1 MKTMIQTHIA
11 DMWLREEDLAA
22 DIPGRPDHPSDI
34 NACIKY
40 LRQGIWAVRAFTAP
54 GVDEKARNAL
64 VHARVQGAFAQS
76 PMIAQL
82 REQLVAQDT
91 TISRLL
97 AFVPPKAQAIGESR
111 LHEIIRQVRRVAAE
125 LFGGREIILTLTEED
140 DSESLACHRLTVSV
154 QTDERDDVTPL
165 VNAEMKLR
173 EHLVSFMADKELRA
187 LRVLVEYETL
197 SRA

>member
-1 MKTMIQTHIA
+1 MNTMIKTHIA

-40 LRQGIWAVRAFTAP
+40 LRRGTWALRTVNAP

-82 REQLVAQDT
+82 REQLIESDT
-91 TISRLL
+91 TIARLL
-97 AFVPPKAQAIGESR
+97 AFVPPKAQALSDSR
-111 LHEIIRQVRRVAAE
+111 MHEIVREVGRVATE
-125 LFGGREIILTLTEED
+125 LFQGHKIVLTLTEEN

-154 QTDERDDVTPL
+154 QTDEDDDITPL

-187 LRVLVEYETL
+187 IRVLVEYETL
-197 SRA
+197 SSA